1 MERYRDAVGADLPI
15 GAILSFVYCWTRL
28 YGMVS
33 LEVFGHLHF
42 ALEDAAPMFEITLA
56 ELAKLV
62 NLEYPPRER

>member
-1 MERYRDAVGADLPI
+1 MEGSMVPVGVNRSSP
-15 GAILSFVYCWTRL
+15 

-42 ALEDAAPMFEITLA
+42 ALEDAAPMFEITLG

-62 NLEYPPRER
+62 NLEYPPPGR

>member
-1 MERYRDAVGADLPI
+1 MTSDNPWLD
-15 GAILSFVYCWTRL
+15 L

-42 ALEDAAPMFEITLA
+42 ALEDAAPMFEITLG

-62 NLEYPPRER
+62 NLEYPPPER